1 MIALFLLCLGAMAGT
16 VRVHVLD
23 VGQGDAILIE
33 APGDKTVLIDA
44 GTGKSNVTQ
53 QLQER
58 GIKKL
63 NLVVGSHP
71 HADHIGGMAEV
82 LKSFDIGMYVD
93 NGMTHTTLTYA
104 RTTMMVEKK
113 GIPYRAGVNDRVFN
127 IGDEVKL
134 TVLHPRSTL
143 LRGTR
148 SDLNSN
154 SVVLRLDHKDICFLF
169 TGDAEDPTER
179 ALLNGGLDECD
190 VLKVAHHGSGHSTSD
205 SFLRAVKPK
214 FAAVSAGLKN
224 RYKHPDEDT
233 LARLKNAGVVVHRT
247 DLEGTITFTST
258 GRKVSVNTSREA
270 PSPKADMRPGGVA
283 NPDGAILVG
292 AQPSLPT
299 NEIADPGAVNINT
312 ADVAAL
318 DQLPGIGPKKAAA
331 IVADRTQ
338 NGPFESCGDLQRV
351 YGIGPATVKG
361 IASQC
366 TAQAP
371 KETP

>member
-1 MIALFLLCLGAMAGT
+1 MIALFLLCLGAIAGT

-23 VGQGDAILIE
+23 VGQGDAVLIE

-44 GTGKSNVTQ
+44 GTGKSKVAQ
-53 QLQER
+53 QLRER

-63 NLVVGSHP
+63 NLVVASHP

-82 LKSFDIGMYVD
+82 LKSFDVGMYVD
-93 NGMTHTTLTYA
+93 NGMTHTTLTYS

-113 GIPYRAGVNDRVFN
+113 GIPYRAGVNGRVFN

-143 LRGTR
+143 LSGTR

-154 SVVLRLDHKDICFLF
+154 SVVMRLDHKDICFLF
-169 TGDAEDPTER
+169 TGDAEEPTER
-179 ALLNGGLDECD
+179 ALLSGGLDECD
-190 VLKVAHHGSGHSTSD
+190 VLKVAHHGSNHSTSD
-205 SFLRAVKPK
+205 SFLRAVKPRY
-214 FAAVSAGLKN
+214 AAISAGLKN
-224 RYKHPDEDT
+224 RYKHPGEDT
-233 LARLKNAGVVVHRT
+233 LARLSRAGVTVHRT
-247 DLEGTITFTST
+247 DLEGTLTFTSD
-258 GRKVSVNTSREA
+258 GRKVSVSTSKKAPTLDPEA
-270 PSPKADMRPGGVA
+270 TVA
-283 NPDGAILVG
+283 PISDAPHPHTHEQPLLATDEAVGPD
-292 AQPSLPT
+292 
-299 NEIADPGAVNINT
+299 AVNINS
-312 ADVAAL
+312 ADAAAL

-331 IVADRTQ
+331 IVSDRTQ

-351 YGIGPATVKG
+351 YGIGPATVRG

-366 TAQAP
+366 TTLAP

>member
-1 MIALFLLCLGAMAGT
+1 MITLFLLCWGAIAGT
-16 VRVHVLD
+16 VQVHVLD
-23 VGQGDAILIE
+23 VGQGDAVLIE
-33 APGDKTVLIDA
+33 APGDKKVLVDA
-44 GTGKSNVTQ
+44 GTGKSKVTQ

-63 NLVVGSHP
+63 NLVVATHP
-71 HADHIGGMAEV
+71 HADHIGGMAQV
-82 LKSFDIGMYVD
+82 LKSFDVGMYVD
-93 NGMTHTTLTYA
+93 NGMTHTTLTYS
-104 RTTMMVEKK
+104 RTTAVVEKQ
-113 GIPYRAGVNDRVFN
+113 GIPYRAGVSGRVFN

-205 SFLRAVKPK
+205 SFLRAVKPRY
-214 FAAVSAGLKN
+214 AAISAGAKN
-224 RYKHPDEDT
+224 RYGHPDEDT
-233 LARLKNAGVVVHRT
+233 LARLASAGVTVHRT
-247 DLEGTITFTST
+247 DTEGTITFTSN
-258 GRKVSVNTSREA
+258 GKKVSVSTAKKA
-270 PSPKADMRPGGVA
+270 PSAGPGDAAHAHKPLHTDETGG
-283 NPDGAILVG
+283 PGAI
-292 AQPSLPT
+292 
-299 NEIADPGAVNINT
+299 NINT

-331 IVADRTQ
+331 IIAYRTQ
-338 NGPFESCGDLQRV
+338 YGPFGNCGDLQRV
-351 YGIGPATVKG
+351 YGIGTGTVKG
-361 IASQC
+361 MGSQC
-366 TAQAP
+366 TVQAP
-371 KETP
+371 EETP